1 MKRNLCCWITMSTL
15 LVGGLLAGCAG
26 DEAESPATEAIGD
39 TMGGDSAVSPEDSGS
54 TFDPN
59 DPLSA
64 FPPMESMLCVIDTI
78 MFAAETE
85 PGVSPGFNLDEK
97 VSDGSDM
104 ESCGGVDFTDPDG
117 TPGIDNQAALLV
129 PVFDL
134 VGFGA
139 VSSFIQGAVEEGGF
153 LLLWQIDGID
163 NLFHDDEVTVRMR
176 FGSGVP
182 LLGTDGRIV
191 AGQTY
196 HLHGD
201 SPDQQVPNARITG
214 GVLEAGPYDTFL
226 PIDVFGVHYELDV
239 RGAYLRGRLT
249 YDGGIEDGILGGAVT
264 YDSLLELA
272 AKADNEA
279 GGIYDRVVLITDGLG
294 DMMPDENGECQAMS
308 ASLAYSAVPA
318 FFYPGEGE

>member
-1 MKRNLCCWITMSTL
+1 MMGTRWTVVAAFALTVCAS
-15 LVGGLLAGCAG
+15 LASCAEEEP
-26 DEAESPATEAIGD
+26 DVVAAPLETDAVIGD
-39 TMGGDSAVSPEDSGS
+39 SSADLVEADSTVDPE
-54 TFDPN
+54 

-78 MFAAETE
+78 MFAAETA

-97 VSDGSDM
+97 VSDGSDL

-139 VSSFIQGAVEEGGF
+139 VESFIQGAVEEGGF

-163 NLFHDDEVTVRMR
+163 DLFYDEEVTVRMR

-196 HLHGD
+196 HLHED
-201 SPDQQVPNARITG
+201 SPDQQVPNARITD

-279 GGIYDRVVLITDGLG
+279 GGIYDRVVLITEGLG
-294 DMMPDENGECQAMS
+294 DMMPDKDGECQAMS

-318 FFYPGEGE
+318 FFYPGEDE

>member
-1 MKRNLCCWITMSTL
+1 MTYDTAARWGAAL
-15 LVGGLLAGCAG
+15 LVCGLVTGCA
-26 DEAESPATEAIGD
+26 AEEQSEVPPPADTLIGD
-39 TMGGDSAVSPEDSGS
+39 AAIAEPDTVNG
-54 TFDPN
+54 FDPD

-64 FPPMESMLCVIDTI
+64 FPPIESILCVIDTI
-78 MFAAETE
+78 TFAAEVE
-85 PGVSPGFNLDEK
+85 PGVSPGFNLDGK

-104 ESCGGVDFTDPDG
+104 ESCGGVDYTDPDG
-117 TPGIDNQAALLV
+117 TPGVDNQAALLV

-163 NLFHDDEVTVRMR
+163 DLHYDEEVTVRMR

-196 HLHGD
+196 HLHED
-201 SPDQQVPNARITG
+201 SPDQNVPNARIVD

-249 YDGGIEDGILGGAVT
+249 YDGGIEEGVLGGAVT
-264 YDSLLELA
+264 YQSLLELA
-272 AKADNEA
+272 EKADGEA
-279 GGIYDRVVLITDGLG
+279 GGIYDRVVLITDGLT
-294 DMMPDENGECQAMS
+294 DMMPDEDGVCQAMS

-318 FFYPGEGE
+318 FFYPGEGD

>member
-1 MKRNLCCWITMSTL
+1 MSTYRTP
-15 LVGGLLAGCAG
+15 GGLMIALLMGSLMMGCADDAADPAPAAPDTVG
-26 DEAESPATEAIGD
+26 VDTVSEPDTAEPT
-39 TMGGDSAVSPEDSGS
+39 V
-54 TFDPN
+54 DPD

-64 FPPMESMLCVIDTI
+64 FPPIESMLCVIDAIT
-78 MFAAETE
+78 FAAETA
-85 PGVSPGFNLDEK
+85 PGVSPGFNLDGM
-97 VSDGSDM
+97 VSNGSDV
-104 ESCGGVDFTDPDG
+104 ESCGGVDYTDPDG
-117 TPGIDNQAALLV
+117 TPGVDNQAALLV

-139 VSSFIQGAVEEGGF
+139 VSSFIQGAVAEGGF

-163 NLFHDDEVTVRMR
+163 DLFYDEEVTVRMR

-182 LLGTDGRIV
+182 ILGTDGRIV

-201 SPDQQVPNARITG
+201 SPDQVVPNARITD

-249 YDGGIEDGILGGAVT
+249 YDGGIEDGVLGGAVT
-264 YDSLLELA
+264 YESLLELA
-272 AKADNEA
+272 EKADGEA
-279 GGIYDRVVLITDGLG
+279 GGIYDRVLLITDGLT
-294 DMMPDENGECQAMS
+294 DMMRDDEGVCQAMS
-308 ASLAYSAVPA
+308 ASLVYSAVPA
-318 FFYPGEGE
+318 FFYPGEGD

>member
-1 MKRNLCCWITMSTL
+1 MKTSYDRCVAAMILT
-15 LVGGLLAGCAG
+15 VGALLAGCAG
-26 DEAESPATEAIGD
+26 EDAVPTAAPTED
-39 TMGGDSAVSPEDSGS
+39 TVGADTVIEPDAGASNM
-54 TFDPN
+54 DPD

-64 FPPMESMLCVIDTI
+64 FPPIESVLCVIDTI
-78 MFAAETE
+78 MFAAETA
-85 PGVSPGFNLDEK
+85 PGISPGFNLDGQ

-163 NLFHDDEVTVRMR
+163 DLVHDEEVTVRMR

-196 HLHGD
+196 HLHED
-201 SPDQQVPNARITG
+201 SPDQQVPNARIIDG
-214 GVLEAGPYDTFL
+214 ILEAGPYDTFL

-239 RGAYLRGRLT
+239 RGAYLRGRIT

-279 GGIYDRVVLITDGLG
+279 GGIYDRVVLITGGLG
-294 DMMPDENGECQAMS
+294 DMLPDDNGECQGMS